1 MSYVDRRIAMYHR
14 QEYLLL
20 TAPTAEGTLRSGGI
34 MQSDHEQPSRDRL
47 DLTAGLIVVVIII
60 AAIATAM
67 VWG

>member
-1 MSYVDRRIAMYHR
+1 
-14 QEYLLL
+14 
-20 TAPTAEGTLRSGGI
+20 